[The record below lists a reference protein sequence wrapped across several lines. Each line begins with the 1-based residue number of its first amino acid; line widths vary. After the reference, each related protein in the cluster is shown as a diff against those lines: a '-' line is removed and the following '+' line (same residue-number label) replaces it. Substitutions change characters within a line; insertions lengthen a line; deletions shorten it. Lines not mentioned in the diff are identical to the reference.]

1 MKLPNFTI
9 AGFAKCGTTSL
20 YHYLEEHPEV
30 FLPKR
35 KELHYFTYDK
45 VLKFKNKGP
54 KDAEMHKFHTGT
66 FDEYKDQFKTV
77 ANEKA
82 IGDISPTYALYG
94 EALQYLRDTLGEKT
108 KMIVVV
114 RDPIKRAYSNYLHLI
129 RENRETETFYDA
141 LQLERERQKKGFSNF
156 WYYKFISSYYQHIKR
171 LKDQFDNVLIVTFEE
186 FMQHPEQGIKEI
198 YQFLEIDDSF
208 VPENIGTRFNPGGLY
223 KKNILTSFIFERSK
237 LNSFVK
243 SVIPL
248 NSRVKKIVHSITN
261 KFKKETPPID
271 QKSEEFLIDYFKED
285 VFKLKNEFGVKTE
298 HWSKGFQS

>member
-45 VLKFKNKGP
+45 VLRHKDKGP
-54 KDAEMHKFHTGT
+54 KDAEMHKFHTRT
-66 FDEYKDQFKTV
+66 FNEYKAQYTTV
-77 ANEKA
+77 KAEKA
-82 IGDISPTYALYG
+82 IGDISPTYALYDDG
-94 EALQYLRDTLGEKT
+94 LVYLKNTLGADT

-129 RENRETETFYDA
+129 RENRETESFYDA
-141 LQLERERQKKGFSNF
+141 LQLESERQEKGYSNF

-171 LKDQFDNVLIVTFEE
+171 LKGQFEDVLVVTFEE
-186 FMQHPEQGIKEI
+186 FMQNPEKGIKEI
-198 YQFLEIDDSF
+198 YSFLEVDDTF
-208 VPENIGTRFNPGGLY
+208 IPENIGTRFNPGGLY

-243 SVIPL
+243 SIIPL
-248 NSRVKKIVHSITN
+248 NSRVKKIAHSVTN
-261 KFKKETPPID
+261 KFKTETPPVD
-271 QKSEEFLIDYFKED
+271 KKSEEFLVDYFKSD
-285 VFKLKNEFGVKTE
+285 VLKLKSEFGVKTE
-298 HWSKGFQS
+298 HWNKGFQL